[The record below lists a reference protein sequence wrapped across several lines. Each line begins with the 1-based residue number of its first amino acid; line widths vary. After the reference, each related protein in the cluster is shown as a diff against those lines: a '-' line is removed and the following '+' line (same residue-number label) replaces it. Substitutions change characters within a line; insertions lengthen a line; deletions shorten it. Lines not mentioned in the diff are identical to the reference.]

1 MHTAVNMLKLKRR
14 DDVGAVKWNSEVSSW
29 QTQAMIGQD
38 PTSSLSLSQVT
49 TAMYDF
55 MVANLTLGPFETK
68 KIM

>member
-49 TAMYDF
+49 TSMYDF
-55 MVANLTLGPFETK
+55 MIANLTLGPFQTK

>member
-1 MHTAVNMLKLKRR
+1 MLVLSSGIVKSVPGRR
-14 DDVGAVKWNSEVSSW
+14 
-29 QTQAMIGQD
+29 QAMIGQD

-55 MVANLTLGPFETK
+55 MIANLTLGPFQTK